1 MPCEEKSE
9 KGGRSTRICAL
20 QFEPKTCTIYLKNL
34 VFNAKGGCLMVVHPF
49 SDREAIRIAAE
60 IERKGERFY
69 RMALG
74 VAKDGAACTL
84 LQMLRDQEKA
94 HAARFDAMLLKLP
107 KEDAQQDK
115 AYDLESSAFLS
126 AIAAE
131 VVFPGGV
138 LASLMSHKLD
148 TLRDI
153 LLYAISSE
161 KDSLLF
167 YLEMLTETQS
177 ETLKPVLREIIAEE
191 KKHLYDLQALLEKL
205 G

>member
-1 MPCEEKSE
+1 MFGLALIAPEFVPLALREQWTDCVPYLQVLCVAGATIPVSQQFSNLLVSR
-9 KGGRSTRICAL
+9 GRSSKFFIGTAGMMAAQLAIILGLYLTGHGVHTLICSIAAL
-20 QFEPKTCTIYLKNL
+20 QIAWMGVWFGMTRSE
-34 VFNAKGGCLMVVHPF
+34 
-49 SDREAIRIAAE
+49 IRIS
-60 IERKGERFY
+60 
-69 RMALG
+69 
-74 VAKDGAACTL
+74 TT
-84 LQMLRDQEKA
+84 
-94 HAARFDAMLLKLP
+94 
-107 KEDAQQDK
+107 
-115 AYDLESSAFLS
+115 
-126 AIAAE
+126 
-131 VVFPGGV
+131 
-138 LASLMSHKLD
+138 D

>member
-1 MPCEEKSE
+1 MLGWVITCHDDRAQELQDRLEEKH
-9 KGGRSTRICAL
+9 GPLAQCRAVNFWRGLSTNMLSRMMCEAL
-20 QFEPKTCTIYLKNL
+20 HQ
-34 VFNAKGGCLMVVHPF
+34 ADSG
-49 SDREAIRIAAE
+49 D
-60 IERKGERFY
+60 
-69 RMALG
+69 G
-74 VAKDGAACTL
+74 VIFLTDTSGAAPY
-84 LQMLRDQEKA
+84 R
-94 HAARFDAMLLKLP
+94 
-107 KEDAQQDK
+107 
-115 AYDLESSAFLS
+115 
-126 AIAAE
+126 
-131 VVFPGGV
+131 V
-138 LASLMSHKLD
+138 ASLMSHKLD

>member
-1 MPCEEKSE
+1 
-9 KGGRSTRICAL
+9 
-20 QFEPKTCTIYLKNL
+20 
-34 VFNAKGGCLMVVHPF
+34 MVIHPF

-138 LASLMSHKLD
+138 LDRKS
-148 TLRDI
+148 
-153 LLYAISSE
+153 
-161 KDSLLF
+161 
-167 YLEMLTETQS
+167 
-177 ETLKPVLREIIAEE
+177 VV
-191 KKHLYDLQALLEKL
+191 
-205 G
+205 

>member
-1 MPCEEKSE
+1 
-9 KGGRSTRICAL
+9 
-20 QFEPKTCTIYLKNL
+20 
-34 VFNAKGGCLMVVHPF
+34 MVIHPF

-131 VVFPGGV
+131 IVFPGGV

-191 KKHLYDLQALLEKL
+191 KKQRQRDRGSLL
-205 G
+205 

>member
-1 MPCEEKSE
+1 
-9 KGGRSTRICAL
+9 
-20 QFEPKTCTIYLKNL
+20 
-34 VFNAKGGCLMVVHPF
+34 MVVHPF

-74 VAKDGAACTL
+74 VAKDGAASTL

-107 KEDAQQDK
+107 REEQQDGE
-115 AYDLESSAFLS
+115 YDLESSAFLS

-138 LASLMSHKLD
+138 LASLMNHKLD

-153 LLYAISSE
+153 LLYAIGSE

-167 YLEMLTETQS
+167 YFEMLTDTQS
-177 ETLKPVLREIIAEE
+177 ETLRPVLREIIAEE

>member
-1 MPCEEKSE
+1 
-9 KGGRSTRICAL
+9 
-20 QFEPKTCTIYLKNL
+20 
-34 VFNAKGGCLMVVHPF
+34 MVIHPF

-107 KEDAQQDK
+107 KEDAQQDE

-177 ETLKPVLREIIAEE
+177 ETLKPVLREIITEE